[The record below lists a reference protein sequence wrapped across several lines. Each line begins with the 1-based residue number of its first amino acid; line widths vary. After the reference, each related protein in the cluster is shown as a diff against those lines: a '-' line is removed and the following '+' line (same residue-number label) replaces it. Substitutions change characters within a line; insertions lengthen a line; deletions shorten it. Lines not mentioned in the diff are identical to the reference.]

1 MGRVAGPMAVWP
13 APGPGRWAGGAP
25 FRGLEE
31 WRSVTHSADTTD
43 ANRPRALEAVLWDFD
58 GTLVN
63 TEPMWFDAEP
73 EYVTGHGAPWPPEEA
88 RGYAGAAWTTSGGA
102 MRDRLVEY
110 GVDPSLTAWG
120 VYDEVTGIVV
130 RRLRASG
137 GPMPGVLELLERV
150 RAAGVPNAVVSAS
163 QARLVEAGL
172 EVIGAADAFDALVTG
187 PMIDHG
193 KPDPDG
199 YLLAARMLDVR
210 PHRCVVIED
219 SPTGCESGRR
229 AGALVVG
236 VPSVVPLPPAPG
248 QLRRTTLEGLTVEEL
263 ERAVHEHLAEPAP
276 VDVTGR
282 AR

>member
-1 MGRVAGPMAVWP
+1 M
-13 APGPGRWAGGAP
+13 
-25 FRGLEE
+25 
-31 WRSVTHSADTTD
+31 
-43 ANRPRALEAVLWDFD
+43 
-58 GTLVN
+58 
-63 TEPMWFDAEP
+63 
-73 EYVTGHGAPWPPEEA
+73 TGHGAPWPPEEA

-276 VDVTGR
+276 WTSRAAPGEARRGPHPVALTRGR
-282 AR
+282 IDPRIMSSEASREAAPPPPLPFPPHFRVATRAMSEVGTHR